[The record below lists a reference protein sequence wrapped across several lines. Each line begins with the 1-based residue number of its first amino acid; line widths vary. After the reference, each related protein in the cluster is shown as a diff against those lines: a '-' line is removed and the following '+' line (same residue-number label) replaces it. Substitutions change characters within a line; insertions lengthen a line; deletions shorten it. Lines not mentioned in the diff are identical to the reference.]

1 MHKVAFA
8 SPLVVTG
15 SGTRS
20 AVVPLAVLVCTRWYY
35 FAGTFVVKGRTGT
48 RSVLVPL
55 VVFAGTLEVKCRAAV
70 VPLPPPL
77 SKTWST
83 TVLTDTHKIK
93 GLEVVEQLTY
103 H

>member
-20 AVVPLAVLVCTRWYY
+20 AVVPLAVLVCTGWYY

-48 RSVLVPL
+48 RSV
-55 VVFAGTLEVKCRAAV
+55 FGTIDGICWY
-70 VPLPPPL
+70 
-77 SKTWST
+77 SGS
-83 TVLTDTHKIK
+83 
-93 GLEVVEQLTY
+93 QM
-103 H
+103 